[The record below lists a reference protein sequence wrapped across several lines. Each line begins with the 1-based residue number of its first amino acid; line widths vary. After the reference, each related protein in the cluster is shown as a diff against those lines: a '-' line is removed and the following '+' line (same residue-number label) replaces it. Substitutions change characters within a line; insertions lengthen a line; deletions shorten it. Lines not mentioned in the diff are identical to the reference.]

1 MNYALAAE
9 NRMTTNIG
17 NRRSFSRSVLVA
29 FVLFG
34 VLFPGLA
41 KAARPGASPVDS
53 APPDSSAPQV
63 ALNITNAGPRAI
75 EALTEHAVL
84 RDYKFAWARMSQALE
99 TNSPDLLNGLLEG
112 TASVWLSDEIK
123 SQRRAGMNSRCLN
136 QVHKVDAVFYSPE
149 GDLLELHDTAE
160 YDLQIS
166 DSGKMIHNQ
175 HVVVHYVVL
184 MTPGADRW
192 VVRQIQSV
200 PQF

>member
-1 MNYALAAE
+1 
-9 NRMTTNIG
+9 MTTNIG
-17 NRRSFSRSVLVA
+17 NPRCFSKCTLVMCVLS
-29 FVLFG
+29 G

-41 KAARPGASPVDS
+41 KAARPGAAAFFGA
-53 APPDSSAPQV
+53 APADDAGPQV
-63 ALNITNAGPRAI
+63 ALNITKAAPRAV

-84 RDYKFAWARMSQALE
+84 RDYKFAWARISEALE
-99 TNSPDLLNGLLEG
+99 SNSPDLMNGLLED
-112 TASVWLSDEIK
+112 TASTWLNDEIK
-123 SQRRAGMNSRCLN
+123 NQRRTGMSSRYLN
-136 QVHKVDAVFYSPE
+136 QTHKVDAVFYAPE

-166 DSGKMIHNQ
+166 DGGKMIHNQ
-175 HVVVHYVVL
+175 HVVVRYFVL